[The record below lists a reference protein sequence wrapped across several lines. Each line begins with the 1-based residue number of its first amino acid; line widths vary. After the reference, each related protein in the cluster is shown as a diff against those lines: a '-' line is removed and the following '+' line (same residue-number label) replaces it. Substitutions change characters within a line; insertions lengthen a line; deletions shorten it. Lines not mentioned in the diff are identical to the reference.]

1 MKEPFISLDNDFVAY
16 CLVYD
21 DIDCMILFSMWYNV
35 PLKRFSNAP
44 GRLLGRRYRYLLE
57 RNFK

>member
-1 MKEPFISLDNDFVAY
+1 
-16 CLVYD
+16 
-21 DIDCMILFSMWYNV
+21 MILFSMWYNV